1 MSTYQTFISKKV
13 KDEAD
18 TYGSY
23 LPLADTTVGTQTEN
37 PNSSSYKSTY
47 ATQLRWD

>member
-18 TYGSY
+18 TYGS
-23 LPLADTTVGTQTEN
+23 TQTEN
-37 PNSSSYKSTY
+37 PNGSSYKSTY